1 MRVRGIRR
9 EIAADGKGV
18 NAMGESQGDVEQ
30 TGFADNYGP
39 DDDVDFAEEHED
51 TTFAD
56 ETADG
61 PEHAREPDEPRG
73 RDGLG

>member
-1 MRVRGIRR
+1 MSEPGRT
-9 EIAADGKGV
+9 E
-18 NAMGESQGDVEQ
+18 VER
-30 TGFADNYGP
+30 TGFADVDP
-39 DDDVDFAEEHED
+39 TTDVDSLTTVDLTDDPTDADFAAEHSD

-61 PEHAREPDEPRG
+61 PEHAREPDQPKG